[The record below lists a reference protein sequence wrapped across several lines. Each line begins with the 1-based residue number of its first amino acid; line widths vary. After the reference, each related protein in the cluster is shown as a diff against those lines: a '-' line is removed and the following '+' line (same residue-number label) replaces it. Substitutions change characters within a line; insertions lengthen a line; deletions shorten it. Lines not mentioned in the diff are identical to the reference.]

1 MKWMVKSRI
10 NIIGVQFIFLLLPIL
25 VSFGSFFT
33 YVYLGNKL
41 DVATAFTA
49 ITLFNMIRHPL
60 GVIPMFTVQLLQ
72 TGVAVNRISAYL
84 DEDEVSGQVSSL
96 KRDAAA
102 SHVAE
107 DEQGDLGFENAS
119 FKWNEVEK
127 KDEDKK
133 KVEVKRPIWRR
144 LGFRRS
150 RSPSPSGISET
161 ATTVDAPEQQEH
173 RFELRDLNV
182 KFPQGV
188 LTVVTGP
195 TASGKTALLVRYF
208 IVHKVCIVILTKFRR
223 WHSLVR

>member
-1 MKWMVKSRI
+1 MKWMIKSRTNLI
-10 NIIGVQFIFLLLPIL
+10 SLRFVFVLSPML

-41 DVATAFTA
+41 DVATAF
-49 ITLFNMIRHPL
+49 I
-60 GVIPMFTVQLLQ
+60 
-72 TGVAVNRISAYL
+72 NRIAAYL

-96 KRDAAA
+96 KRDATA
-102 SHVAE
+102 SRVAE

-119 FKWNEVEK
+119 FKWNEIEK

-133 KVEVKRPIWRR
+133 KKKEAKRPIWRR
-144 LGFRRS
+144 LPRFRRS
-150 RSPSPSGISET
+150 RSSSPSGASET
-161 ATTVDAPEQQEH
+161 TAAVEAPEQPEH

-195 TASGKTALLVRYF
+195 TASGKTALLVSCLILRANHLH
-208 IVHKVCIVILTKFRR
+208 VLTKL
-223 WHSLVR
+223 W

>member
-1 MKWMVKSRI
+1 MIKSRV
-10 NIIGVQFIFLLLPIL
+10 NMIGVQFIFLLSPIL

-49 ITLFNMIRHPL
+49 ITLFNMIRQPL
-60 GVIPMFTVQLLQ
+60 GVIPMFAVQLMQ
-72 TGVAVNRISAYL
+72 TGVAINRISAYF
-84 DEDEVSGQVSSL
+84 DEEEVSGQVSSL
-96 KRDAAA
+96 KRDAAVLD
-102 SHVAE
+102 VAE

-119 FKWNEVEK
+119 FTWNEVK
-127 KDEDKK
+127 KKEDKK
-133 KVEVKRPIWRR
+133 KKEVRRPVWRR
-144 LGFRRS
+144 LRFRRS

-161 ATTVDAPEQQEH
+161 ATAVETPEQLEH
-173 RFELRDLNV
+173 RFELRDLDI

-208 IVHKVCIVILTKFRR
+208 IMHRICILILTDFGR
-223 WHSLVR
+223 WHFLAR